1 MYFLLTYNLE
11 TLDICPFP
19 LPNYGYIIKH
29 SDFRID
35 IVRLHGRYFVGRH
48 SFGGQLQQDM
58 RAKLAPAIVENPQEF
73 RFEAVRRVRGAA
85 VFGKTTAKEAE
96 KQRTVQSAYDRHDA
110 VHCHLRSGS
119 NKIQPT
125 FFSGRRAEGDNRES
139 PGNGRQVWSLLRHDN
154 HQQRYRTC
162 VSSAA
167 KRNQQFGKGTAMGAG
182 HLGENRVVAGVRR
195 HAR

>member
-1 MYFLLTYNLE
+1 MYFLLTYILE

-96 KQRTVQSAYDRHDA
+96 KQRTVQSAYDMVPSIVICVPGRIKYNLH
-110 VHCHLRSGS
+110 
-119 NKIQPT
+119 
-125 FFSGRRAEGDNRES
+125 FFQEEELKEIIEKAREMEDKFGHYFDMIIINNDTERAYHQLLNEINSLERE
-139 PGNGRQVWSLLRHDN
+139 PQWVPATW
-154 HQQRYRTC
+154 
-162 VSSAA
+162 V
-167 KRNQQFGKGTAMGAG
+167 KTAS
-182 HLGENRVVAGVRR
+182 
-195 HAR
+195 